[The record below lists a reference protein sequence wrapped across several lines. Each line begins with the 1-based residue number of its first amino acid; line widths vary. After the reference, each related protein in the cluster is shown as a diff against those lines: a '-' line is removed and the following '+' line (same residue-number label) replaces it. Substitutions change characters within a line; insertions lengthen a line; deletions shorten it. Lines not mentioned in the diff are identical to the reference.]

1 MKRLSISDVTGL
13 ILWMGLTFTAA
24 WIGGTASA
32 GAGGFY
38 GELVRPGWAPPAWLF
53 APVWTLLYL
62 LMGLAA
68 WLVWRKRSVT
78 GVSTALAL
86 YLVQL
91 ALNALWTWLFFTWRA
106 GAAAFVEIALLL
118 VVLAATVLRFK
129 KISKTAALMLVPYF
143 LWTGFA
149 GALTLSVWQAN
160 PRLLG

>member
-1 MKRLSISDVTGL
+1 
-13 ILWMGLTFTAA
+13 MGA
-24 WIGGTASA
+24 
-32 GAGGFY
+32 
-38 GELVRPGWAPPAWLF
+38 PGVAIR
-53 APVWTLLYL
+53 PVWTLLYL

-91 ALNALWTWLFFTWRA
+91 ALNALWTWLFFAWRA

-129 KISKTAALMLVPYF
+129 KISKTAP
-143 LWTGFA
+143 
-149 GALTLSVWQAN
+149 SC
-160 PRLLG
+160 